1 MPRRKGSARTEKA
14 SAARRGE
21 AASADGDAAV
31 AEEPVLESNDEPQGM
46 QLDDAT
52 DDPVGRRIDDVL
64 TTAQTFDVAGFGEV
78 RSLWPR
84 TSLLR
89 LCHWANWG
97 G

>member
-64 TTAQTFDVAGFGEV
+64 TTA
-78 RSLWPR
+78 PR
-84 TSLLR
+84 ARRCRQSLLHLR
-89 LCHWANWG
+89 TPS
-97 G
+97 